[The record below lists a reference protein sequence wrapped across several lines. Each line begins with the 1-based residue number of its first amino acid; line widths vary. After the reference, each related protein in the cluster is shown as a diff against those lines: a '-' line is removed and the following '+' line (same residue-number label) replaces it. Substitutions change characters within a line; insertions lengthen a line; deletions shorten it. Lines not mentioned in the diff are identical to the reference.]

1 MKANT
6 KKLKKYL
13 SLVKE
18 TLSGFSEDKIMKKS
32 AALAYYTIFSLA
44 PLLLIIMWTVSFFY
58 GEDATAG
65 RIFEELNDVIGP
77 TAAKQVQDIIQ
88 KISLSEKSG
97 IAIII
102 GIGTLIV
109 GSTTVFV
116 EIQDSINTIWGVRAK
131 PQKGLR
137 KMIID
142 RVLSFSIV
150 IGLGFLLIVS
160 LIVSTIIELLS
171 NYLLSI
177 FPDTIAIVFTLI
189 NFGITFIVIAILFAV
204 IFKFLPDA
212 EIKWKHVRGGAIF
225 TAILFIIG
233 KYLISLYMQFTAPE
247 SAYGAAGSIIII
259 LLWIYYTSAILY
271 FGAEFTK
278 VYTKWTC
285 GEILPSRY
293 AVRVIQTEIEHDV
306 YENTKEI
313 KYSQSSKD
321 SDLPP

>member
-1 MKANT
+1 MKVNINYF
-6 KKLKKYL
+6 KRYF
-13 SLVKE
+13 SLVKQ
-18 TLSGFSEDKIMKKS
+18 TLSGFAEDKIMKKS

-58 GEDATAG
+58 GEDAIEG
-65 RIFEELNDVIGP
+65 RIFNELNDIVGSV
-77 TAAKQVQDIIQ
+77 AAQQVQEIIQ
-88 KISLSEKSG
+88 KISVSEKSG
-97 IAIII
+97 IAIVI
-102 GIGTLIV
+102 GIGTLVI
-109 GSTTVFV
+109 GSTTVFI
-116 EIQDSINTIWGVRAK
+116 EIQDSINAIWGVRAK

-137 KMIID
+137 KMLID

-160 LIVSTIIELLS
+160 LIISTVIELLS
-171 NYLLSI
+171 SYLLTI

-189 NFGITFIVIAILFAV
+189 NFGITFIVISILFGV

-212 EIKWKHVRGGAIF
+212 EIKWKHVRGGALF

-259 LLWIYYTSAILY
+259 LLWVYYTSAILY

-285 GEILPSRY
+285 GEILPSRF

-306 YENTKEI
+306 HENDTKE
-313 KYSQSSKD
+313 KGY
-321 SDLPP
+321 